1 MHKVMA
7 RRAMRQDIVTPNPQ
21 EPIPTSRERQGRIRR
36 HTCQV
41 QRTLA
46 RIRRIY
52 GKQMADEVR

>member
-1 MHKVMA
+1 
-7 RRAMRQDIVTPNPQ
+7 MRQDIVIPNPQ

-46 RIRRIY
+46 RLQRIY